1 MRALLPFVLMP
12 AVLVPA
18 MLLAGCRPGA
28 DDEPPLL
35 VDAVSPR
42 AERAI
47 VADAV
52 SAGLTALDAN
62 GRVVPGLAQSWRV
75 FDEGRSIVF
84 RLRPVHFA
92 DDSPIKAADA
102 VSAIQA
108 ARRGA
113 AGPQIRDLLAGVTA
127 VSAPLETVVEIRL
140 STPQPELLELLAAP
154 QLAVRQSGRRAA
166 IGPFIVR
173 REATHASDRDAP
185 APPGLRLARNPGY
198 FGADTVKLQA
208 AVLHTQPVEDAI
220 RRFNRGETQLLL
232 GGGLDG
238 LATARVTAKR
248 DTLLLETPRSG
259 LLLLVN
265 YRRPA
270 LAERNVRRALQLA
283 INRDALAQTLFG
295 TQAAAP
301 LLALSAGNIAGYAP
315 PRPDWADLPFA
326 SRQLEAQRLL
336 AESMPETGDAS
347 AGGEAMA
354 SAAPPKLSFVVAV
367 TDSPAETRMLTAV
380 AADLAAVGV
389 ELKLARRGAEAHL
402 KAIRD
407 GDFDLALLRRDTPID
422 SPLPFLLPNLCNRNR
437 HGVCLPE
444 ADKLIVESW
453 ASPTRAERLSKLA
466 AAERLW
472 AEDGAAIGL
481 VQPIGWSL
489 VSPRISGIASNPSG
503 SHALRHMTLSAERTF
518 IR

>member
-1 MRALLPFVLMP
+1 MRAFLPLL
-12 AVLVPA
+12 AVPA
-18 MLLAGCRPGA
+18 LLLAACRPGA
-28 DDEPPLL
+28 DDEPPL
-35 VDAVSPR
+35 VIDAVSPR
-42 AERAI
+42 AQRSI

-52 SAGLTALDAN
+52 SAGLTALDSN

-84 RLRPVHFA
+84 RLRPAHFP
-92 DDSPIKAADA
+92 DDTPIGASDA
-102 VSAIQA
+102 VGVIEA
-108 ARRGA
+108 ARQGR
-113 AGPQIRDLLAGVTA
+113 AGPQIRDLLAGVTR
-127 VSAPLETVVEIRL
+127 VNAPLDTVVEIQL

-154 QLAVRQSGRRAA
+154 QLAVRQSGRPAA
-166 IGPFIVR
+166 IGPFLVR
-173 REATHASDRDAP
+173 RDAKPDAP
-185 APPGLRLARNPGY
+185 ASAGVRLVHNPGY
-198 FGADTVKLQA
+198 FGAETVKLNSA
-208 AVLHTQPVEDAI
+208 LLDSQPVEEAI
-220 RRFNRGETQLLL
+220 RRFNRGETQLVL

-248 DTLLLETPRSG
+248 DTLLLETPRAG
-259 LLLLVN
+259 LVLLVN
-265 YRRPA
+265 YRRAP
-270 LAERNVRRALQLA
+270 LSERNVRRALQLA
-283 INRDALAQTLFG
+283 INRDSLAQTLFG

-301 LLALSAGNIAGYAP
+301 VLALSAGNIAGYSP

-326 SRQLEAQRLL
+326 SRQLEAERLL
-336 AESMPETGDAS
+336 AEALEGAARTEGGLPG
-347 AGGEAMA
+347 AG
-354 SAAPPKLSFVVAV
+354 AAKLSFVVAA
-367 TDSPAETRMLTAV
+367 TDSPAETRLLTAI

-389 ELKLARRGAEAHL
+389 ELKLARRTPEAHL
-402 KAIRD
+402 DAVRD

-444 ADKLIVESW
+444 ADRLLAESW
-453 ASPTRAERLSKLA
+453 TAATRAERLSKLA

-489 VSPRISGIASNPSG
+489 VSSRVVGIAPNSSG
-503 SHALRHMTLSAERTF
+503 SHSLRHITLSAERIF

>member
-1 MRALLPFVLMP
+1 MRLRPTLLATLLLPALLT
-12 AVLVPA
+12 
-18 MLLAGCRPGA
+18 GCRPGGDSA
-28 DDEPPLL
+28 PPLEI
-35 VDAVSPR
+35 DAIGPR
-42 AERAI
+42 AELAI

-52 SAGLTALDAN
+52 SAGLTSLDAE

-84 RLRPVHFA
+84 RLRPAHFA
-92 DDSPIKAADA
+92 DDTPIRAADM
-102 VSAIQA
+102 VSVLEA
-108 ARRGA
+108 ARAGR
-113 AGPQIRDLLAGVTA
+113 AGPRIRDLLAGVTR
-127 VSAPLETVVEIRL
+127 VNAPLDTVVELQL
-140 STPQPELLELLAAP
+140 STPQPELLELLATP
-154 QLAVRQSGRRAA
+154 QLAVRKSGRRAA
-166 IGPFIVR
+166 VGAFLVK
-173 REATHASDRDAP
+173 REPGKAAATD
-185 APPGLRLARNPGY
+185 GTRLVRNPGY
-198 FGADTVKLQA
+198 FGAETVKLNA
-208 AVLHTQPVEDAI
+208 AVIHGRQVEDAI
-220 RRFNRGETQLLL
+220 ARFNRGETQLVL

-238 LATARVTAKR
+238 LATARVTSKR
-248 DTLLLETPRSG
+248 GALLLETPRAG

-265 YRRPA
+265 YRRQP
-270 LAERNVRRALQLA
+270 LGERNVRRALQLA

-326 SRQLEAQRLL
+326 ARQLEAGRQL
-336 AESMPETGDAS
+336 AEATRAS
-347 AGGEAMA
+347 I
-354 SAAPPKLSFVVAV
+354 APVGAPQLSFTVAV
-367 TDSPAETRMLTAV
+367 TDSPAEDRLLSAV

-389 ELKLARRGAEAHL
+389 ELKLVRRTPEAHL
-402 KAIRD
+402 KAVRD

-444 ADKLIVESW
+444 ADKLVAESW
-453 ASPTRAERLSKLA
+453 AAATRAERLSKLA

-489 VSPRISGIASNPSG
+489 VSRRVSGIAPNPG
-503 SHALRHMTLSAERTF
+503 GTHALRHMIFAQDRRF
-518 IR
+518 VG